1 MAETLTYDNAPDTV
15 SAEDNLTPQEQESLK
30 VGEELQS
37 QQETLLAG
45 KYKNAEELEK
55 AYAELEKKLGEKS
68 EADTAEPEQESETVD
83 EKPTTDFSDNAQ
95 VISSANDEYFN
106 NDGKLS
112 EETMNKFSQMS
123 SRDLVEAY
131 MEVQKTMPKGDA
143 QTTDDL
149 TTATINEIKNSAGG
163 EAAYNN
169 MVTWAADNLDPN
181 SRAAFD
187 DVVNRGN
194 VDAIKLAVSGL
205 KSQYENANGYEGK
218 MYTGKA
224 AKGTQD
230 TFKSQAQLVE
240 AMGDPRYNRDPAY
253 RQDLLEKLDRS
264 DLNF

>member
-1 MAETLTYDNAPDTV
+1 MTYDPGTDTV
-15 SAEDNLTPQEQESLK
+15 TTENNLTPEEQTSLE
-30 VGEELQS
+30 VGEALEG
-37 QQETLLAG
+37 QQEKLLAG
-45 KYKNAEELEK
+45 KYKDAQELEK

-68 EADTAEPEQESETVD
+68 GASTEEPEQESETVD
-83 EKPTTDFSDNAQ
+83 EKPTTDFSANAE
-95 VISSANDEYFN
+95 VISAANDEYFK

-149 TTATINEIKNSAGG
+149 TTATVNEIKNFAGG

-205 KSQYENANGYEGK
+205 KSQYENAMGYEGK
-218 MYTGKA
+218 MYSGKA
-224 AKGTQD
+224 AKANAD
-230 TFKSQAQLVE
+230 VFRSQAELVA
-240 AMGDPRYNRDPAY
+240 AMGDPRYSRDPAY
-253 RQDLLEKLDRS
+253 RQDILEKLDRS
-264 DLNF
+264 DMNF

>member
-1 MAETLTYDNAPDTV
+1 MTYDPGTDTV
-15 SAEDNLTPQEQESLK
+15 TTENNLTPEEQTSLE
-30 VGEELQS
+30 VGEALEGQL
-37 QQETLLAG
+37 EKLLAG
-45 KYKNAEELEK
+45 KYKDAQELEK

-68 EADTAEPEQESETVD
+68 EASTEEPEQESETVD
-83 EKPTTDFSDNAQ
+83 EKPTTDFSANAE
-95 VISSANDEYFN
+95 VISAANDEYFK

-112 EETMNKFSQMS
+112 EETMDKFSQMS

-149 TTATINEIKNSAGG
+149 TTATVNEIKNFAGG

-205 KSQYENANGYEGK
+205 KSQYENAMGYEGK
-218 MYTGKA
+218 MYSGKA
-224 AKGTQD
+224 AKANAD
-230 TFKSQAQLVE
+230 VFRSQAELVA
-240 AMGDPRYNRDPAY
+240 AMGDPRYSRDPAY
-253 RQDLLEKLDRS
+253 RQDILEKLDRS
-264 DLNF
+264 DMNF